1 MERFRVEDG
10 HKETSPHI
18 VPIER
23 VTDDPVARFGEIE
36 RFFYRIPSAH

>member
-18 VPIER
+18 VLIER